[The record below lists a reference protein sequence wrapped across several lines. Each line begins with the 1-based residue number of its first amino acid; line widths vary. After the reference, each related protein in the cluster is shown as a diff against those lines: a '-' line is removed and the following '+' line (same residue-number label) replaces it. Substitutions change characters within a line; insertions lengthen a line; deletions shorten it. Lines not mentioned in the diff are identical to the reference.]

1 MSEAVVEIGEKLHN
15 RKAMRVIDS
24 LDRWAERLEGHHN
37 QRRSFPRTS
46 VRTQISIYIPN
57 GRAFAGEGHDS
68 ASFQAWTR
76 NISSNGVSFV
86 YPQFVKLSKFIVS
99 LDSSKGPLFFN
110 AEIVRIREVHEDHW
124 EYGAR
129 LLGRAAM

>member
-1 MSEAVVEIGEKLHN
+1 MAESVAEIGENLHN
-15 RKAMRVIDS
+15 RKAMRVIDT
-24 LDRWAERLEGHHN
+24 LDRWAERLTGHHT

-46 VRTQISIYIPN
+46 VRAQITVYVPN
-57 GRAFAGEGHDS
+57 GQVFAGECNDS
-68 ASFQAWTR
+68 VSFQAWTR
-76 NISSNGVSFV
+76 NISSNGLSFV

-129 LLGRAAM
+129 LLGRAAT